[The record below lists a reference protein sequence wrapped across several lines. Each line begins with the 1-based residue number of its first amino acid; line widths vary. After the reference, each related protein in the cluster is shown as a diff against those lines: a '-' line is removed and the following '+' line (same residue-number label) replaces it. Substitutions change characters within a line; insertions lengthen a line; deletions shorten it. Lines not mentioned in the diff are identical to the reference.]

1 MRRDNGRRWT
11 LICVL
16 LGSALF
22 AAAFAEKPRP
32 RGEAVARPLPA
43 AQRSSAPPLRFA
55 LGAAQRLDDRR
66 RPPSFATLERF
77 ATEAAFHAYLAALGR
92 LRHAGSAGVLGLL
105 GSSGTSNIASIFG
118 KDSALGSESQV
129 ALGGLIGNAI
139 GGSYGVGGLGL
150 VGTGRGGGGVG
161 AGKPSAIG
169 ITNNQEVQVDEGDIV
184 KATEDLIIVLRRGRL
199 FTIRHGHG
207 GLVPAGRC
215 DVQPPGARWE
225 SWYDEMLL
233 HGDRV
238 VVIGYSYHH
247 AATELGLFRLVANG
261 TIRHE
266 ATYLLR
272 SGDYYSSRNYA
283 SRLIGDRL
291 VLYTPGHLAL
301 CSPGLGAQTPCG
313 LPAVARWDAARRRL
327 ESWSPL
333 LAGVQ
338 IYRPVQATS
347 WPTLHTIVSCDLS
360 RPSLRCGGHALLAPS
375 ARTFYV
381 SRGAV
386 YLWVGPEAPADERQ
400 QQPSFLY
407 RMPLAHGVAE
417 AVLARG
423 GPIDQLS
430 FQETDRELR
439 VLLRPEADGDAMWQP
454 ERAGGPL
461 SLLRVP
467 LRAFSA
473 RPTSP
478 RDARYRELPPAGGG
492 SLQNRFVGNWLLYGA
507 GSGWLQSRRNGGELT
522 AVRIGQT
529 LRVRTISLDHGVDR
543 IEPAGA
549 HAIAVGSGASDLF
562 FTSLALD
569 SEPGMRF
576 TYVQRGAAQ
585 GETRT
590 HGFFFRPDGEG
601 GGMLGL
607 PVRQGAPYRHLVHGS
622 ARVLYLRLTPELRLQ
637 RLGALE
643 ARDRVA
649 VDRCK
654 VSCVDW
660 YGNARPIFLP
670 GRVLA
675 LLGYEL
681 VEGKLDPGGLH
692 EQRRVTFLQPRRRPP
707 E

>member
-22 AAAFAEKPRP
+22 AAAFAEKPRERGATP
-32 RGEAVARPLPA
+32 RRERARGERATALPA
-43 AQRSSAPPLRFA
+43 AAAPR
-55 LGAAQRLDDRR
+55 GRLVSVGYRR
-66 RPPSFATLERF
+66 PPPSFATLERF
-77 ATEAAFHAYLAALGR
+77 ASEAAFRAYLAALKR
-92 LRHAGSAGVLGLL
+92 LRHVGNAGVLGLL
-105 GSSGTSNIASIFG
+105 GSSSGSSIASIFG
-118 KDSALGSESQV
+118 KDSALGGEAQV
-129 ALGGLIGNAI
+129 ALGDLIGNSI
-139 GGSYGVGGLGL
+139 GASYGVGGLGL
-150 VGTGRGGGGVG
+150 VGTGRGGGGLG
-161 AGKPSAIG
+161 GGKPRAIG
-169 ITNNQEVQVDEGDIV
+169 ITNNQEAQVDEGDIV
-184 KATEDLIIVLRRGRL
+184 KATEELLIVLRRGRL

-207 GLVPAGRC
+207 GLVPASRC

-247 AATELGLFRLVANG
+247 AATELGLFRLVAGG

-266 ATYLLR
+266 ATYLVR

-291 VLYTPGHLAL
+291 VLYTPGHFDPSSLR
-301 CSPGLGAQTPCG
+301 
-313 LPAVARWDAARRRL
+313 LPEVARWDAARRRL
-327 ESWSPL
+327 ESWRPL

-347 WPTLHTIVSCDLS
+347 WPTLHTIISCDLS

-386 YLWVGPEAPADERQ
+386 YLWVGPRAAEDERQ
-400 QQPSFLY
+400 AQPSFVY
-407 RMPLAHGVAE
+407 RLPLVRGGAE

-430 FQETDRELR
+430 FQETERELR
-439 VLLRPEADGDAMWQP
+439 VLLRPQAHGDAMWQP
-454 ERAGGPL
+454 ERGGGPL
-461 SLLRVP
+461 ALLRLP

-473 RPTSP
+473 TPRAP
-478 RDARYRELPPAGGG
+478 RDARYRELPAARSG
-492 SLQNRFVGNWLLYGA
+492 SLQNRFVGDWLLYGA
-507 GSGWLQSRRNGGELT
+507 GSGWLRSRCNGGELT
-522 AVRIGQT
+522 AVHLGET
-529 LRVRTISLDHGVDR
+529 LTVRTIPLDHGVDR

-549 HAIAVGSGASDLF
+549 HAVAVGSGDADLF
-562 FTSLALD
+562 FTSIALGRD
-569 SEPGMRF
+569 PGMRF
-576 TYVQRGAAQ
+576 THVQRGAAQ

-590 HGFFFRPDGEG
+590 HGFFFLPDGEG

-607 PVRQGAPYRHLVHGS
+607 PVRGGAPYRQLVHGS
-622 ARVLYLRLTPELRLQ
+622 ASVLYLRLAPDLRFH
-637 RLGALE
+637 RLGALA

-649 VDRCK
+649 ADRCK

-681 VEGKLDPGGLH
+681 VEGQLGTPGLLR
-692 EQRRVTFLQPRRRPP
+692 ERRRVTFLQPGSR
-707 E
+707 